1 VPLKWHRRFAS
12 NPISVTIN
20 QTIELGL
27 EHHRAGRLPQ
37 AEQLY
42 RQVLAMQ
49 PNHPWAIQL
58 LGMIAH
64 QVGNSQLAIQLIR
77 RAISIEPNADFYNN
91 LGEILRTTG
100 AIEEAQVCL
109 EKCIQLNPR
118 FAAAYNN
125 LGEIYRDRKDLK
137 QAAVLYRKAIELDP
151 SDPGPYNNLGIAT
164 HDLGDPISA
173 IELYQ
178 RSLSLREQ
186 LGGASD
192 FGYDDTLNNLGTS
205 LLDLRRVEEALI
217 TFRKVIALN
226 PGHADA
232 HNNLSHG
239 LLLNGDFAEGWEEY
253 EWRWK
258 SNKFPSLQ
266 RNFSQPLWN
275 GQNIA
280 GQRILIHAEQGL
292 GDSIQFLRYVPLVA
306 RLGAHVILEC
316 KPELLSLVK
325 EIDGPHEVIAF
336 GQPLPDFQWQVP
348 MLSLPRA
355 FKTTRDSIPAT
366 IPYLHADPALV
377 DAWRKKL
384 GPSNGTLRVGLS
396 WAGNP
401 TQAIDQFRS
410 LHLNQLSSLSDVKSV
425 TFHSLQKG
433 YAVEQIKSAPPG
445 FNLIDHSDELS
456 DFSQTAALMMNLDLI
471 LSTCTSVP
479 HLAGALGRPVW
490 IMLPFNCDW
499 RWGVSGES
507 TPWYPTMR
515 LLRQEQFGSWDAT
528 IEKLADELARFAQR

>member
-1 VPLKWHRRFAS
+1 MPLKWHCRIALKHTF
-12 NPISVTIN
+12 VTIQ
-20 QTIELGL
+20 QTIERGL
-27 EHHRAGRLPQ
+27 EHHRAGRLSQ

-42 RQVLAMQ
+42 RQVLTMH
-49 PNHPWAIQL
+49 PNHPWAIEL

-77 RAISIEPNADFYNN
+77 RAIAIEPNADFYNN

-100 AIEEAQVCL
+100 SIDEAEACL
-109 EKCIQLNPR
+109 EKCLQINPR

-125 LGEIYRDRKDLK
+125 LGEIYRERRKLE
-137 QAAVLYRKAIELDP
+137 QAAVLYRKAIEFDP

-164 HDLGDPISA
+164 HDLGDPIAA
-173 IELYQ
+173 IELYR

-186 LGGASD
+186 RGGIPD
-192 FGYDDTLNNLGTS
+192 IGYDDTLNNLGTS
-205 LLDLRRVEEALI
+205 LLDLRRVEEALDL
-217 TFRKVIALN
+217 FRKVIALN
-226 PGHADA
+226 QAHADA

-258 SNKFPSLQ
+258 STKFPSLQ

-275 GQNIA
+275 GEDIA
-280 GQRILIHAEQGL
+280 GQRILVHAEQGL
-292 GDSIQFLRYVPLVA
+292 GDTIQFLRYVPLLA

-316 KPELLSLVK
+316 KQELLPLLK
-325 EIDGPHEVIAF
+325 DIEGPSEVITF
-336 GQPLPDFQWQVP
+336 GDPLPQFQWQVP

-355 FKTTRDSIPAT
+355 FKTIHNSIPDA
-366 IPYLHADPALV
+366 IPYLHADPKLV
-377 DAWRKKL
+377 DQWRERL
-384 GPSNGTLRVGLS
+384 GPSDGTSRVGLC

-410 LHLNQLSSLSDVKSV
+410 LHLNQLSPLRKVKSV
-425 TFHSLQKG
+425 TFYSLQKG
-433 YAVEQIKSAPPG
+433 YAVEQIKSSPPE
-445 FNLIDHSDELS
+445 FRLIDYSDEFA

-471 LSTCTSVP
+471 VSTCTSVP

-490 IMLPFNCDW
+490 TMVPFNCDW
-499 RWGVSGES
+499 RWRISGES
-507 TPWYPTMR
+507 TSWYPTMR
-515 LLRQEQFGSWDAT
+515 LFRQEKFGTWDET
-528 IEKLADELARFAQR
+528 IERVADELSRWAQR